1 MSSCIAADAS
11 LSPARPA
18 WRAVYALALGV
29 FGLIVAEFL
38 PASLLTPMASSLG
51 VSEGMAGQAVTAT
64 ALVALV
70 TGLLIATATRNI
82 DRRWVLMFF
91 SVLQIVSSLMVAF
104 ADSLAFLLLGRL
116 LLGIAIGGF
125 WAMSTATA
133 MRLVPAAHVPKA
145 LAIIFSAVS
154 IATVVAAPLGSYL
167 GGLIGWRNVFILCA
181 IPSLLALLWQLWVLP
196 SMRPESVGTFST
208 LFRVLRRPG
217 MLGGMLATILI
228 FSGHFAFFT
237 YLRPFLETVA
247 QASVEGVSLILLGFG
262 IANFIGTS
270 VASYLLSRSLRLTL
284 ALVPLMMSVLALLMV
299 TFGHLTVLDG
309 LLVALWGF
317 AFGLVPVAWSTWLAT
332 TVPDEAESAG
342 GLLVASIQLAISA
355 GAAGGGAVFDL
366 HGASGVF
373 TGSGLL
379 LVSAMVIVFAAVR
392 VKPVAS
398 ATGRRRAAYPARS
411 ITKLADRLREQ
422 HSAICCSAACFSA
435 ADCTVSRWSTVP
447 SRTGV
452 RQAPQ
457 IPISQESGTATPC
470 CCSTWAM
477 VLSPGTGQRSP
488 VEARVMVKVP
498 SAADAAVGAGGWNP
512 SLCNCSSPHPAA
524 RAVSRTRAIN
534 PAGPQ
539 K

>member
-11 LSPARPA
+11 LSPAKPA

-154 IATVVAAPLGSYL
+154 VATVVAAPLGSYL
-167 GGLIGWRNVFILCA
+167 GEL
-181 IPSLLALLWQLWVLP
+181 
-196 SMRPESVGTFST
+196 
-208 LFRVLRRPG
+208 VLRRPG

-262 IANFIGTS
+262 VANFIGTS

-299 TFGHLTVLDG
+299 TFGHLTVLAG

-379 LVSAMVIVFAAVR
+379 LLSAMVIVFAAVR
-392 VKPVAS
+392 VKPVAR
-398 ATGRRRAAYPARS
+398 ADQPVTGRLS
-411 ITKLADRLREQ
+411 RE
-422 HSAICCSAACFSA
+422 I
-435 ADCTVSRWSTVP
+435 D
-447 SRTGV
+447 
-452 RQAPQ
+452 
-457 IPISQESGTATPC
+457 
-470 CCSTWAM
+470 
-477 VLSPGTGQRSP
+477 
-488 VEARVMVKVP
+488 
-498 SAADAAVGAGGWNP
+498 N
-512 SLCNCSSPHPAA
+512 
-524 RAVSRTRAIN
+524 
-534 PAGPQ
+534 
-539 K
+539 

>member
-11 LSPARPA
+11 LSPAKPA

-154 IATVVAAPLGSYL
+154 VATVVAAPLGSYL
-167 GGLIGWRNVFILCA
+167 GELIGWRNVFILCA

-262 IANFIGTS
+262 VANFIGTS

-299 TFGHLTVLDG
+299 TFGHLTVLAG

-379 LVSAMVIVFAAVR
+379 LLSAMVIVFAAVR
-392 VKPVAS
+392 VKPVAR
-398 ATGRRRAAYPARS
+398 ADQPVTGRYPARS

-435 ADCTVSRWSTVP
+435 SDCTVSRWSTVP

-470 CCSTWAM
+470 SCSTWAM

-498 SAADAAVGAGGWNP
+498 SAADAAVGAGGWNA
-512 SLCNCSSPHPAA
+512 SLCNCASSHPTA

-534 PAGPQ
+534 PGGPQ

>member
-11 LSPARPA
+11 LSPAKPA

-154 IATVVAAPLGSYL
+154 VATVVAAPLGSYL
-167 GGLIGWRNVFILCA
+167 GELIGWRNVFILCA

-299 TFGHLTVLDG
+299 DVWPSDRAGR
-309 LLVALWGF
+309 AASRPWGF
-317 AFGLVPVAWSTWLAT
+317 AFGLVPVAWSTWLPPPCRMKQKARA
-332 TVPDEAESAG
+332 VCWS
-342 GLLVASIQLAISA
+342 ASIQLAISA
-355 GAAGGGAVFDL
+355 GAPARGGVDL

-379 LVSAMVIVFAAVR
+379 L
-392 VKPVAS
+392 
-398 ATGRRRAAYPARS
+398 
-411 ITKLADRLREQ
+411 
-422 HSAICCSAACFSA
+422 
-435 ADCTVSRWSTVP
+435 
-447 SRTGV
+447 
-452 RQAPQ
+452 
-457 IPISQESGTATPC
+457 
-470 CCSTWAM
+470 
-477 VLSPGTGQRSP
+477 
-488 VEARVMVKVP
+488 
-498 SAADAAVGAGGWNP
+498 
-512 SLCNCSSPHPAA
+512 
-524 RAVSRTRAIN
+524 
-534 PAGPQ
+534 
-539 K
+539 